1 MKLSIFLIFFC
12 VVSVLLVVL
21 FLHFFMRD
29 FTSAYV
35 IKPSTIHGVGIY
47 TQKNILKDDVLFK
60 AISVDESVTPLGSYV
75 NHCNRP
81 NTKLVEK
88 DKAWFLVAL
97 TDIKKNTE
105 LKCNYNLTPD
115 FIMKPGDNWTC

>member
-1 MKLSIFLIFFC
+1 MGFLFC

-21 FLHFFMRD
+21 FLHFFYI
-29 FTSAYV
+29 TPYV
-35 IKPSTIHGVGIY
+35 IKPSAIHGVGIH
-47 TQKNILKDDVLFK
+47 TQKNILKNEVLFK
-60 AISVDESVTPLGSYV
+60 AISEDKSVTHLGSYV

-88 DKAWFLVAL
+88 ENSWFLVAL
-97 TDIKKNTE
+97 VDIPVGTE

-115 FIMKPGDNWTC
+115 FIMKPNENWTC